1 VREGKLSARQL
12 AMLKRWE
19 GAHANAIEGF
29 APFVG
34 GVVSF
39 LPVFVL
45 FKCGCRFW
53 HSKG

>member
-1 VREGKLSARQL
+1 MVREEKLSARQL

-19 GAHANAIEGF
+19 AAHTNAIEGF

-39 LPVFVL
+39 LFAFVL
-45 FKCGCRFW
+45 SFEFR
-53 HSKG
+53 